1 MPGQL
6 DEISFKIGEL
16 SEKLRSL
23 DLDITQDR
31 AVLAQHMAALDV
43 RFAKVDKTL
52 DMIEPLAETV
62 KEMKPHVEDYKT
74 MRAKLAVV
82 ALIVGGAIALLWQ
95 ALFALGPEIKSLV
108 MRLLKS

>member
-16 SEKLRSL
+16 SAQLRSL

-31 AVLAQHMAALDV
+31 AVMAQHMAALDV

-52 DMIEPLAETV
+52 DMVEPLAETL

-74 MRAKLAVV
+74 MRAKLAVI
-82 ALIVGGAIALLWQ
+82 AAIVGGAIALLWQ
-95 ALFALGPEIKSLV
+95 ALVTYGHEIAVYIGK
-108 MRLLKS
+108 LLKS